1 MAKRSGLGKG
11 LNALFDDNMIMTPD
25 EKVGES
31 VTTVRIS
38 DIEPD
43 KTQPRKI
50 FEPEALSTLADS
62 ISRHG
67 ILQPIVVRRPEGEE
81 PAEGE
86 EGTVAKI
93 LRGKYKIVAGER
105 RWRAAKMAGLTE
117 VPVIVKSF
125 TEKEAAAIMLVEN
138 LQREDLNPVEQAMG
152 LQRLMQEFEL
162 TQEEAAQIVGISR
175 PALSNALRLLSL
187 PKDTL
192 SLLEDGSI
200 SSGHARA
207 LLGLGRAELIDKC
220 AKDIFEKDLSVR
232 DTERLVKLKLRE
244 LEEKEET
251 EKKKADKTVKAGA
264 AYLGKIESSATSI
277 LGRRVKI
284 VGNAKKPGEG
294 RLELHYY
301 NNKDLEDLLKS
312 ICGDKVFPED

>member
-11 LNALFDDNMIMTPD
+11 LDALFDDNMISTPD
-25 EKVGES
+25 EKAGES

-81 PAEGE
+81 PSEGE
-86 EGTVAKI
+86 ETVAKI

-125 TEKEAAAIMLVEN
+125 TDKEAAAIMLVEN
-138 LQREDLNPVEQAMG
+138 LQREDLNPVEQATG
-152 LQRLMQEFEL
+152 LQRLMQEFDL
-162 TQEEAAQIVGISR
+162 NQEEAAQIVGISR

-207 LLGLGRAELIDKC
+207 LLGLGRADLIDKC
-220 AKDIFEKDLSVR
+220 AKNVFEKDLSVR
-232 DTERLVKLKLRE
+232 DTERMVKLTLRE

-251 EKKKADKTVKAGA
+251 EKKKSDKTEKAGA
-264 AYLGKIESSATSI
+264 AYIGKIESSATSI

-301 NNKDLEDLLKS
+301 NNKDLEELLKS

>member
-1 MAKRSGLGKG
+1 MAKRNGLGKG
-11 LNALFDDNMIMTPD
+11 LDALFDDNMISTPD
-25 EKVGES
+25 ESAGES

-67 ILQPIVVRRPEGEE
+67 ILQPIVVRRPEGEDSKDN
-81 PAEGE
+81 G
-86 EGTVAKI
+86 GTVAKI

-117 VPVIVKSF
+117 VPVIIKSF

-152 LQRLMQEFEL
+152 LSRLMQEFEL
-162 TQEEAAQIVGISR
+162 TQEEAAQMVGISR

-200 SSGHARA
+200 TAGHARA
-207 LLGLGRAELIDKC
+207 LLGLGNAELIDKC
-220 AKDIFEKDLSVR
+220 ARNVFEKDLSVR
-232 DTERLVKLKLRE
+232 DTERLVKLTLRDI
-244 LEEKEET
+244 EEKALT
-251 EKKKADKTVKAGA
+251 EKKKNDKTEKASA
-264 AYLGKIESSATSI
+264 AYLGRIESSATSI

-301 NNKDLEDLLKS
+301 NNKDLEELLKS

>member
-11 LNALFDDNMIMTPD
+11 LNALFDDNMITTPD
-25 EKVGES
+25 ESAGES
-31 VTTVRIS
+31 VSTVRIS

-43 KTQPRKI
+43 RTQPRKI
-50 FEPEALSTLADS
+50 FEPEALSSLADS

-81 PAEGE
+81 PDDGD
-86 EGTVAKI
+86 GTIAKI

-162 TQEEAAQIVGISR
+162 NQEEAAQIVGISR

-232 DTERLVKLKLRE
+232 DTERLVKLTLRD
-244 LEEKEET
+244 LEEKEEA
-251 EKKKADKTVKAGA
+251 EKKKSDKTEKAGA

-301 NNKDLEDLLKS
+301 NNKDLEDLLKA

>member
-1 MAKRSGLGKG
+1 MAKRNGLGKG
-11 LNALFDDNMIMTPD
+11 LDALFDDNMISTPD
-25 EKVGES
+25 ESVGES

-43 KTQPRKI
+43 KTQPRRI

-67 ILQPIVVRRPEGEE
+67 ILQPIVVRRPDGDNGTDEL
-81 PAEGE
+81 
-86 EGTVAKI
+86 GTVAKI

-125 TEKEAAAIMLVEN
+125 SGKEAAAIMLVEN

-152 LQRLMQEFEL
+152 LSRLLQDFEL
-162 TQEEAAQIVGISR
+162 TQDEAAQIVGISR

-200 SSGHARA
+200 TPGHARA
-207 LLGLGRAELIDKC
+207 LLGLGNAELIDKC
-220 AKDIFEKDLSVR
+220 AKNVFEKDLSVR
-232 DTERLVKLKLRE
+232 DTERLVKLTLRD
-244 LEEKEET
+244 LEEKAESDKKRNNKA
-251 EKKKADKTVKAGA
+251 EKASA

-277 LGRRVKI
+277 LGRRVRI
-284 VGNAKKPGEG
+284 VGNNKKPGEG

-301 NNKDLEDLLKS
+301 NNKDLEELLKA
-312 ICGDKVFPED
+312 ICGDNVFPED

>member
-11 LNALFDDNMIMTPD
+11 LDALFDDNMISTPD
-25 EKVGES
+25 ESAGELL
-31 VTTVRIS
+31 TTVRIS

-43 KTQPRKI
+43 KTQPRKV

-67 ILQPIVVRRPEGEE
+67 ILQPIVVRRPEGEDD
-81 PAEGE
+81 AQD
-86 EGTVAKI
+86 GTVAKI

-152 LQRLMQEFEL
+152 LSRLMQEFEL

-175 PALSNALRLLSL
+175 PALSNALRLLGL
-187 PKDTL
+187 PKETL

-200 SSGHARA
+200 TAGHARA
-207 LLGLGRAELIDKC
+207 LLGLGKAELIDKC
-220 AKDIFEKDLSVR
+220 AKNVFEKDLSVR
-232 DTERLVKLKLRE
+232 DTERLVKITLRDI
-244 LEEKEET
+244 EEKTENESKKNSKT
-251 EKKKADKTVKAGA
+251 EKASA

-301 NNKDLEDLLKS
+301 NNKDLEELLKS
-312 ICGDKVFPED
+312 ICGDNVFPED

>member
-11 LNALFDDNMIMTPD
+11 LNALFDDNMISTPD
-25 EKVGES
+25 EGAGEA
-31 VTTVRIS
+31 VMTVRIS

-43 KTQPRKI
+43 KTQPRKV

-67 ILQPIVVRRPEGEE
+67 ILQPIVVRRPEGED
-81 PAEGE
+81 AEDG
-86 EGTVAKI
+86 EGTVARI

-117 VPVIVKSF
+117 VPVIVKTF
-125 TEKEAAAIMLVEN
+125 TDKEAAAIMLVEN

-152 LQRLMQEFEL
+152 LSRLMQEFEL
-162 TQEEAAQIVGISR
+162 TQEEAAQAVGISR
-175 PALSNALRLLSL
+175 PALSNSLRLLAL
-187 PKDTL
+187 PKETL

-200 SSGHARA
+200 SAGHARA
-207 LLGLGRAELIDKC
+207 LLGLGNAELIDKC

-232 DTERLVKLKLRE
+232 DTERLVKLTLRDI
-244 LEEKEET
+244 EEKAEN
-251 EKKKADKTVKAGA
+251 EKKKKDKSEKAGA
-264 AYLGKIESSATSI
+264 AYVGKIESNATSI

-301 NNKDLEDLLKS
+301 NNKDLEELLKS